1 MKGEEVETPVTTKE
15 VYQSYLKAGRA
26 AAEALQYGK
35 SLVKP
40 GVKYIDV
47 AEAVEEKI
55 RQLGCE
61 LAFPCNI
68 SRNEV
73 AAHYTPPAGDET
85 IFTEN
90 DIIKLDIGTQYNGY
104 IGDNALTVDLT
115 GKYADLVKAS
125 REAVEKVTKLAAVGV
140 TLGEVGKEIAETIES
155 YGYKPVR
162 NLSGHGVA
170 QFHQH
175 ASPTVPNY
183 NNGDSFEF
191 VDGMSFASEP
201 FATDGLGLIHE
212 KAPCY
217 IYMLENKRPVRSQM
231 SRDVLKEIDKYR
243 GLPFATRWL
252 AKKFPVSKVNYAVRD
267 LVSNGVLYE
276 YGQLVEKAKGMVSQ
290 AEHTMVIF
298 EGKLKVTT
306 RLDE

>member
-1 MKGEEVETPVTTKE
+1 MKQDEVQANVTSKE

-26 AAEALQYGK
+26 AAEALHYGK

-40 GVKYIDV
+40 GAKYIDV

-55 RQLGCE
+55 QQLGCE

-68 SRNEV
+68 SRNEI
-73 AAHYTPPAGDET
+73 AAHYTSPIGDESV
-85 IFTEN
+85 FSETE
-90 DIIKLDIGTQYNGY
+90 IIKLDIGAQYNGY

-115 GKYADLVKAS
+115 GKYTDLVRAS
-125 REAVEKVTKLAAVGV
+125 REAVEKVTKLAGVGV
-140 TLGEVGKEIAETIES
+140 TLGEVGKLIAETIES
-155 YGYKPVR
+155 YGYKTVR

-170 QFHQH
+170 RFHQH
-175 ASPTVPNY
+175 ASPTIPNY
-183 NNGDSFEF
+183 NNNDTFKF
-191 VDGMSFASEP
+191 IDGMSFASEP
-201 FATDGLGLIHE
+201 FATDGIGLIHE

-217 IYMLENKRPVRSQM
+217 IYMLENKRPVRNQM
-231 SRDVLKEIDKYR
+231 SRDLLKEIDKYR

-252 AKKFPVSKVNYAVRD
+252 AKKFPVAKINYAVRD
-267 LVSNGVLYE
+267 LVNNGVLYE
-276 YGQLVEKAKGMVSQ
+276 YGPLVEKAKGMVSQ

-306 RLDE
+306 RLDD